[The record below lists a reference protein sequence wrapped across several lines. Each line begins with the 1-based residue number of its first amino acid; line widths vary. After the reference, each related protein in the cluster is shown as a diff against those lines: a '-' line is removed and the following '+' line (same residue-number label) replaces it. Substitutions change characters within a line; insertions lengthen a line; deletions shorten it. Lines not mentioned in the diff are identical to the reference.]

1 MASIFA
7 TGMLWLEKYLKVTG
21 RISASLTV
29 ASCIGAAIVPPVVG
43 QLIADVP
50 MVLMYLTLGTIAVCS
65 LLFIATILVGKRIQ
79 KNYSTLEQNIET

>member
-7 TGMLWLEKYLKVTG
+7 TGMLWMEKYLKVTG

>member
-21 RISASLTV
+21 RISALMSV
-29 ASCIGAAIVPPVVG
+29 ASCLGADIVPLVVG

-65 LLFIATILVGKRIQ
+65 LVFIATILVGKRIQ
-79 KNYSTLEQNIET
+79 TYDPPVEKNIEI